1 MSARL
6 RQLPSIRALVVLLT
20 LLAAARAS
28 AEAPVHATVLAQR
41 IGAPIDPD
49 VYGLFIEHAG
59 GLVYANMWAEMI
71 WDRKFYSPIG
81 EAVSDGFFGQQPRPW
96 AAVGPA
102 EAVTLDTAHAY
113 AGVHSPS
120 IALDTIEP
128 HGLAQV
134 LPPLVQGKRY
144 FGRVVLAGPPGACA
158 TISVVWG
165 AGPADRHTVTID
177 HLSPAFRKI
186 PFTFKSPVSST
197 AGRIEITGT
206 GSGALLVGAVS
217 LMPSDNVQG
226 WKPEVIE
233 VLRSLRSGVYR
244 WPGGNF
250 VSAHDWRNAIGDP
263 DRRPPILDPVWNAV
277 QSNDIGTD
285 EFMDLCRLTG
295 VEPYISVNAGLGDA
309 ASAAEYVE
317 YANGPVTSRMGALRA
332 RNGHPAPY
340 HVRLWGIGNEMW
352 GSWQAGY
359 MPLAD
364 FEAKNNL
371 FADEMRKVDPDIVLV
386 ASGAMPDTMTGSKE
400 SLRLGDKLIPDYLGP
415 ADWTGNLFL
424 HCLDDMD
431 MISEHF
437 YNYDTHFDLS
447 QAQQVPNDPNEPLV
461 DWMRRPAN
469 HVKIK
474 YEEYQ
479 EYLKRI
485 PALRHKPVPI
495 ALDEYA
501 YIAGGNTWK
510 VAPAY
515 AWTLHELFR
524 HSELYRLGA
533 LTFITSMY
541 SAAGG
546 EAKLNTTGMLYK
558 LYRDHFGTLPV
569 AVAGDSPQP
578 LPKDPPGGEQPV
590 VNAGSD
596 TYPLDVA
603 AAWSADRRTL
613 TIAVVNPTDSAQRLH
628 LDVRDARLV
637 GKGVLRRMAPP
648 SLSATVEVGKEPG
661 VQVEQRAVDAPRGDE
676 TLPPWSVSL
685 YTFPAKAM
693 GPGPGPGPRP

>member
-1 MSARL
+1 MNV
-6 RQLPSIRALVVLLT
+6 SIRRLPWVRTSFVLVAI
-20 LLAAARAS
+20 AAAVGARAQ
-28 AEAPVHATVLAQR
+28 PQVNATVQAHR
-41 IGAPIDPD
+41 MGAPISPH

-59 GLVYANMWAEMI
+59 GLVYANLWAEMI
-71 WDRKFYSPIG
+71 YDRKFYYAPG
-81 EAVSDGFFGQQPRPW
+81 EAGSDGFFGQAPRPW

-102 EAVTLDTAHAY
+102 EAITLDPDDAY
-113 AGVHSPS
+113 AGTHSPS

-128 HGLAQV
+128 RGLTQA

-144 FGRVVLAGPPGACA
+144 FGRVVLAGPPGTRA
-158 TISVVWG
+158 SVSLVWG
-165 AGPADRHTVTID
+165 AGPTDRQTMAIER
-177 HLSPAFRKI
+177 LSPAFRKI
-186 PFTFKSPVSST
+186 PFTFKSPVGS
-197 AGRIEITGT
+197 AEARIEITAN
-206 GSGALLVGAVS
+206 GSGALRIGAVS
-217 LMPSDNVQG
+217 MMPADNVQG
-226 WKPEVIE
+226 WRPEVIE

-277 QSNDIGTD
+277 QSNDVGTD
-285 EFMDLCRLTG
+285 EFMALCRLTG
-295 VEPYISVNAGLGDA
+295 VEPYITVNAGLGDA
-309 ASAAEYVE
+309 AAAADYVE
-317 YANGPVTSRMGALRA
+317 YANGPVSSPMGALRA

-364 FEAKNNL
+364 YEAKHNL
-371 FADEMRKVDPDIVLV
+371 FADEMRRVDPDIVLI

-400 SLRLGDKLIPDYLGP
+400 SLHLGDELIPDYLGP

-424 HCLDDMD
+424 HCLDRMD

-437 YNYDTHFDLS
+437 YNYDSHFDLS
-447 QAQQVPNDPNEPLV
+447 LAQQVANDPDEPLIE
-461 DWMRRPAN
+461 WMRRPAN
-469 HVKIK
+469 HVRIK

-485 PALRHKPVPI
+485 PALRRRPVPI

-501 YIAGGNTWK
+501 YIAGGNTYK

-515 AWTLHELFR
+515 AWNFHEMFR
-524 HSELYRLGA
+524 HSELYQLGA
-533 LTFITSMY
+533 LTFITSVY

-546 EAKLNTTGMLYK
+546 QAELNTTGMLFK
-558 LYRDHFGTLPV
+558 LYRDHFGTIPV
-569 AVAGDSPQP
+569 EVSGSSPQP
-578 LPKDPPGGEQPV
+578 APRYPPGGEQPV

-603 AAWSADRRTL
+603 AAWTADRRLL
-613 TIAVVNPTDSAQRLH
+613 TIAVVNPTESAQRLH
-628 LDVRDARLV
+628 LDVRGALLHGRGALH
-637 GKGVLRRMAPP
+637 RMAPQ
-648 SLSATVEVGKEPG
+648 SLTATVVVGKEPG
-661 VQVEQRAVDAPRGDE
+661 VQIEELPVTAPLGDQ
-676 TLPPWSVSL
+676 TFAPFSVTIYSLPAREV
-685 YTFPAKAM
+685 
-693 GPGPGPGPRP
+693 GPRR